1 MKKIL
6 ILSIALVCFQW
17 SIANNTVDTEKSK
30 ASVKI
35 EIVDTTIN
43 EFSCTIGFKVYVL
56 TQSGI
61 VGFGM
66 SITADTC
73 EEAREGMSDAIAGF
87 ISGIY

>member
-6 ILSIALVCFQW
+6 ILFVALLCFQW
-17 SIANNTVDTEKSK
+17 SIANNSK
-30 ASVKI
+30 DLKEANTNVNI
-35 EIVDTTIN
+35 EIVDITIN
-43 EFSCTIGFKVYVL
+43 EFSCTIGFKVYVP
-56 TQSGI
+56 TQSGV

-87 ISGIY
+87 ISGII